1 MTRSRKVCF
10 FFASAGVLFLITA
23 GAKIVSSL
31 GNARV
36 LEHADPVTRLTFRH
50 LFLVVGA
57 IEFLVPLA
65 CIFGKSTKV
74 QAGLVAWLATTFIA
88 YRLDLRLMGFHEPCK
103 CLGDLTGA
111 LHISAGTADTLMK
124 IRFFRDYLGEIHWQK
139 HTWRRFGAP
148 LGLGQMPFGRCECAY
163 SRGLGESVTRGDRRG
178 RELGFG
184 SPSPPLAGPCEWDGA
199 SLVLDGI
206 GWELLKCGDERH
218 SII

>member
-1 MTRSRKVCF
+1 MGSPEEAMTRSRKVCF
-10 FFASAGVLFLITA
+10 VFASAGVLFLITA

-57 IEFLVPLA
+57 IELVVALA

-74 QAGLVAWLATTFIA
+74 QAGLVAWLATTSIA

-124 IRFFRDYLGEIHWQK
+124 IILGHLLMGSYATLIWPWRQK
-139 HTWRRFGAP
+139 VNGPGLPAP
-148 LGLGQMPFGRCECAY
+148 A
-163 SRGLGESVTRGDRRG
+163 
-178 RELGFG
+178 
-184 SPSPPLAGPCEWDGA
+184 
-199 SLVLDGI
+199 
-206 GWELLKCGDERH
+206 
-218 SII
+218 